1 MMEQQMSFELYEDM
15 QVTEPTSL
23 FEGNLG
29 FKMVMMDWGATK
41 QEELK
46 NIKK

>member
-1 MMEQQMSFELYEDM
+1 MEQEVSFELAEDI
-15 QVTEPTSL
+15 QVTEPASL

-29 FKMVMMDWGATK
+29 FKMIMADRGTTN

-46 NIKK
+46 NNEK